1 MARTIYFDHAATTPI
16 SEDALRDFSAQAKKV
31 GNPSSLHGFGQ
42 AIRGDLEI
50 AREAIAAAVSAQAS
64 EVIFTGSGTEA
75 NNSAIKGLFWSRAP
89 KKIIVTTK
97 VEHHAVHDPIHWLA
111 EHEGAEISYIEIA
124 ADGSLNLS
132 SLQKIVREHG
142 DDISFIAILYT
153 NNEIGTS
160 LSPDEVEAIKQ
171 ISGEI
176 PVHYDAVQSIGKVDF
191 NFEESG
197 AISVA
202 LSAHK
207 VGGPL
212 GVGALL
218 LKKALEITPILHG
231 GGQER
236 DIRSGTLNAPGIV
249 AFATALTQSIA
260 TLEENRAK
268 LLKLRTYFLE
278 RVAEH
283 FPSATIN
290 GRGDAPGIISVTFP
304 QTKNETSLLL
314 FDNEGIACST
324 GSACSQGLAQPSHV
338 LLALG
343 LNEASA
349 RATLR
354 FSLNQSNDFADI
366 DEFFE
371 AAPAVIKRA
380 QAAFLLTER
389 AGKR

>member
-16 SEDALRDFSAQAKKV
+16 SEDALTALTTQAKKI

-42 AIRGDLEI
+42 AIRGDVEI
-50 AREAIAAAVSAQAS
+50 AREMIANAISAQAS

-75 NNSAIKGLFWSRAP
+75 NNTAIKGLFWSRAP

-97 VEHHAVHDPIHWLA
+97 LEHHAVHDPIHWLA
-111 EHEGAEISYIEIA
+111 ESEGAQICYIESGS
-124 ADGSLNLS
+124 DGSLNLS
-132 SLQKIVREHG
+132 SLQNIVSQHG
-142 DDISFIAILYT
+142 DEISFIAILYT

-160 LSPDEVEAIKQ
+160 LNPAEVEAIKE

-176 PVHYDAVQSIGKVDF
+176 PVHYDAVQSIGKVGF
-191 NFEESG
+191 NFKESG
-197 AISVA
+197 AISAA

-212 GVGALL
+212 GVGALI
-218 LKKALEITPILHG
+218 LKRALEITPILHG

-260 TLEENRAK
+260 NLEANRAQ
-268 LLKLRTYFLE
+268 LLKLRSYFLE
-278 RVAEH
+278 KLSVH
-283 FPSATIN
+283 FPDATIN

-314 FDNEGIACST
+314 FDNEQIACST

-343 LNEASA
+343 LDEASA

-354 FSLNQSNDFADI
+354 FSLNQLNDVGDI

-371 AAPAVIKRA
+371 RAPAVIDRA
-380 QAAFLLTER
+380 QAAFLVTER
-389 AGKR
+389 AGK

>member
-16 SEDALRDFSAQAKKV
+16 SEDALTALTTQAKKI

-42 AIRGDLEI
+42 AIRGDVEI
-50 AREAIAAAVSAQAS
+50 AREMIANAISAQAS

-75 NNSAIKGLFWSRAP
+75 NNTAIKGLFWSRAP

-97 VEHHAVHDPIHWLA
+97 LEHHAVHDPIHWLA
-111 EHEGAEISYIEIA
+111 ESEGAQICYIESGS
-124 ADGSLNLS
+124 DGSLNLS
-132 SLQKIVREHG
+132 SLQNIVSQHG
-142 DDISFIAILYT
+142 DEISFIAILYT

-160 LSPDEVEAIKQ
+160 LNPAEVEAIKQ

-176 PVHYDAVQSIGKVDF
+176 PVHYDAVQSIGKVGF
-191 NFEESG
+191 NFKESG
-197 AISVA
+197 AISAA

-212 GVGALL
+212 GVGALI
-218 LKKALEITPILHG
+218 LKRALEITPILHG

-260 TLEENRAK
+260 NLEANRAQ
-268 LLKLRTYFLE
+268 LLKLRSYFLE
-278 RVAEH
+278 KLSAH
-283 FPSATIN
+283 FPDATIN
-290 GRGDAPGIISVTFP
+290 GRGDAPGIISTTFP

-314 FDNEGIACST
+314 FDNEQIACST

-343 LNEASA
+343 LDEASA

-354 FSLNQSNDFADI
+354 FSLNQLNDVADI
-366 DEFFE
+366 DDFFE
-371 AAPAVIKRA
+371 RAPAVIDRA
-380 QAAFLLTER
+380 KAAFLVTER
-389 AGKR
+389 VGK

>member
-16 SEDALRDFSAQAKKV
+16 SEDALTALTTQAKKI

-42 AIRGDLEI
+42 AIRGDVEI
-50 AREAIAAAVSAQAS
+50 AREMIANAISAQAS

-75 NNSAIKGLFWSRAP
+75 NNTAIKGLFWSRAP

-97 VEHHAVHDPIHWLA
+97 LEHHAVHDPIHWLA
-111 EHEGAEISYIEIA
+111 ESEGAQICYIESGS
-124 ADGSLNLS
+124 DGSLNLS
-132 SLQKIVREHG
+132 SLQNIVSQHG
-142 DDISFIAILYT
+142 DEISFIAILYT

-160 LSPDEVEAIKQ
+160 LNPAEVEAIKE

-176 PVHYDAVQSIGKVDF
+176 PVHYDAVQSIGKVGF
-191 NFEESG
+191 NFKESG
-197 AISVA
+197 AISAA

-212 GVGALL
+212 GVGALI
-218 LKKALEITPILHG
+218 LKRALEITPILHG

-260 TLEENRAK
+260 NLEANRAQ
-268 LLKLRTYFLE
+268 LLKLRSYFLE
-278 RVAEH
+278 KLSVH
-283 FPSATIN
+283 FPDATIN

-314 FDNEGIACST
+314 FDNEQIACST

-343 LNEASA
+343 LDEASA

-354 FSLNQSNDFADI
+354 FSLNQLNDLGDI

-371 AAPAVIKRA
+371 RAPAVIDRA
-380 QAAFLLTER
+380 QAAFLVTER
-389 AGKR
+389 AGK

>member
-16 SEDALRDFSAQAKKV
+16 SEDALTALTTQAKKI

-42 AIRGDLEI
+42 AIRGDVEI
-50 AREAIAAAVSAQAS
+50 AREMIANAISAQAS

-75 NNSAIKGLFWSRAP
+75 NNTAIKGLFWSRAP

-97 VEHHAVHDPIHWLA
+97 LEHHAVHDPIHWLA
-111 EHEGAEISYIEIA
+111 ESEGAQICYIESGS
-124 ADGSLNLS
+124 DGSLNLS
-132 SLQKIVREHG
+132 SLQNIVSQHG
-142 DDISFIAILYT
+142 DEISFIAILYT

-160 LSPDEVEAIKQ
+160 LNPAEVEAIKE

-176 PVHYDAVQSIGKVDF
+176 PVHYDAVQSIGKVGF
-191 NFEESG
+191 NFKESG
-197 AISVA
+197 AISAA

-212 GVGALL
+212 GVGALI
-218 LKKALEITPILHG
+218 LKRALEITPILHG

-260 TLEENRAK
+260 NLEANRAQ
-268 LLKLRTYFLE
+268 LLKLRSYFLE
-278 RVAEH
+278 KLSVH
-283 FPSATIN
+283 FPDATIN

-314 FDNEGIACST
+314 FDNEQIACST

-343 LNEASA
+343 LDEASA

-354 FSLNQSNDFADI
+354 FSLNQLNDVADI
-366 DEFFE
+366 DDFFE
-371 AAPAVIKRA
+371 RAPAVIDRA
-380 QAAFLLTER
+380 QAAFLVTER
-389 AGKR
+389 AGK

>member
-16 SEDALRDFSAQAKKV
+16 SEDALTAFTTQAKKI

-42 AIRGDLEI
+42 AIRGDVEI
-50 AREAIAAAVSAQAS
+50 AREMIANAISAQAS

-75 NNSAIKGLFWSRAP
+75 NNTAIKGLFWSRAP

-97 VEHHAVHDPIHWLA
+97 LEHHAVHDPIHWLA
-111 EHEGAEISYIEIA
+111 ESEGAQICYIESGS
-124 ADGSLNLS
+124 DGSLNLS
-132 SLQKIVREHG
+132 SLQNIVSQHG
-142 DDISFIAILYT
+142 DEISFIAILYT

-160 LSPDEVEAIKQ
+160 LNPAEVEAIKE

-176 PVHYDAVQSIGKVDF
+176 PVHYDAVQSIGKVGF
-191 NFEESG
+191 NFKESG
-197 AISVA
+197 AISAA

-212 GVGALL
+212 GVGALI
-218 LKKALEITPILHG
+218 LKRALEITPILHG

-260 TLEENRAK
+260 NLEANRAQ
-268 LLKLRTYFLE
+268 LLKLRSYFLE
-278 RVAEH
+278 KLSVH
-283 FPSATIN
+283 FPDATIN
-290 GRGDAPGIISVTFP
+290 GRGDAPGIISATFP

-314 FDNEGIACST
+314 FDNEQIACST

-343 LNEASA
+343 LDEASA

-354 FSLNQSNDFADI
+354 FSLNQLNDVADI
-366 DEFFE
+366 DDFFE
-371 AAPAVIKRA
+371 RAPAVIDRA
-380 QAAFLLTER
+380 KAAFLVTER
-389 AGKR
+389 AGK